1 MIPEAGQRLGPYEIL
16 GRLGGGGMGLVFRAW
31 DERLHRE
38 VAIKLLHDDY
48 KMSAMRQR
56 FLQEARAA
64 SALNHPNICTVFDIG
79 EQNGDPYLVME
90 LLEGETLKDRIGR
103 GALSVEEIVRYAGE
117 IADALTVAHAKG
129 IVHRDIKPANIFL
142 VPMPNGKSQAKV
154 LDFGLA
160 KIGLEVHG
168 GWRSRTLDL
177 TLAGATVGTLAY
189 MSPEQARG
197 ESLDMRSD
205 LFSLGVVLYEM
216 ATRQAPFRGAT
227 SAIVFV
233 QLFNHSPEPVRNW
246 NESIPRGLERLILKL
261 LAKDRKARFQTAKE
275 FHAELMRIEKKVGR
289 GSWPQNGAATVPLVR
304 AADPV
309 ARRRP
314 QKQRTEQDRT
324 GMSDRSGEM
333 GAATSSS
340 GAARMLVHPRHVPDG
355 ADPAVS
361 QQMSAA
367 VTENGNGQKSLQ
379 TASEFA
385 ADNIQMDLQDAFMT
399 EGVAQHTGRAVVVAL
414 QEREPVLLR
423 SRSGMTQFE
432 YESGEEEDAGFST
445 SLITGARPRSA
456 FEGAEALS
464 EVETGARSGL
474 VVSLVLAAVVVAG
487 VFLLA
492 RSGVFRPV
500 VIRANDRLLLTD
512 IEDKTSDK
520 SLGGATME
528 GLEIELRQ
536 SETLNLL
543 GTDAF
548 RAGQREIEAEGGG
561 TGATEQRVAQRVGA
575 KAYLHGEITGPDAPY
590 TIEIDVMKTDSNNR
604 VASLQETVA
613 SRAEIPAALGR
624 LAQAVRFGVS
634 EDSKAEARRGVPLES
649 EATTNVTAL
658 NDYAM
663 GEAAM
668 EDGHQDDA
676 LRDFQMAASLDPKFV
691 QAQMRL
697 AWLYRSEKAEVAAAK
712 AAELAKTAAA
722 DASDKVKLLTQFTY
736 DVNANG
742 DYPHAVETIRL
753 FVSRYPQDVDGMN
766 GLALVLRLEGY
777 LPESLLA
784 AQQGYGE
791 NSYDAETYLEAEEAM
806 IGMDRFD
813 GALQLEMQAKKQGLL
828 VGSNAL
834 TAESLDGKEELV
846 AKQVSTLQAEMA
858 GEKSAGDGQATLAA
872 LDSYGRYLDSGG
884 LSTEGLVLWKTAAGR
899 ALSVSGLES
908 ARASMLAQGA
918 LDRAME
924 ESCTVALD
932 LVSEVKTLPKGPLA
946 SFNAG
951 AAAALCGDQTYAE
964 KAIAEMRDEFPQNSA
979 VTQYYVPELHAAAE
993 IGVNH
998 PGSALQYLM
1007 TVEQYDHIS
1016 LAPYLRG
1023 LAHAALGQTPE
1034 AVNDFEQ
1041 VLSQRG
1047 TSLSLAGA
1055 MYPMAE
1061 IGLARAYAASGDKA
1075 DSVTYYQRFMAL
1087 WVKGDK
1093 AQPLMAEALVR
1104 SR

>member
-90 LLEGETLKDRIGR
+90 LLEGETLKDRIAR

-216 ATRQAPFRGAT
+216 ATRHAPFSGAT

-246 NESIPRGLERLILKL
+246 NQSIPRGLERLILKL

-289 GSWPQNGAATVPLVR
+289 GSWPQSGAAAVPLVR
-304 AADPV
+304 AVDPV

-314 QKQRTEQDRT
+314 QKQRTEQDR
-324 GMSDRSGEM
+324 SSGEM
-333 GAATSSS
+333 GAAALSSS
-340 GAARMLVHPRHVPDG
+340 AARMLLHPRRGPIEG
-355 ADPAVS
+355 ADPAVPP
-361 QQMSAA
+361 QASAA
-367 VTENGNGQKSLQ
+367 VTQNGGARRTVQA
-379 TASEFA
+379 ASELA
-385 ADNIQMDLQDAFMT
+385 VDDTHIGLSNAFVT
-399 EGVAQHTGRAVVVAL
+399 EEVASQTGRISAVAL
-414 QEREPVLLR
+414 QERETVLLR
-423 SRSGMTQFE
+423 SRSGVTQFE
-432 YESGEEEDAGFST
+432 YGLVDEENADFDT
-445 SLITGARPRSA
+445 SLITAARTRSIV
-456 FEGAEALS
+456 EGYEQPPV
-464 EVETGARSGL
+464 EETGARSGM
-474 VVSLVLAAVVVAG
+474 VVTIFLAAVVVAG
-487 VFLLA
+487 VFLLM
-492 RSGVFRPV
+492 RSGIFRSV
-500 VIRANDRLLLTD
+500 VVGTNDRLLLTVV
-512 IEDKTSDK
+512 EDNTSDK
-520 SLGGATME
+520 SLGRAMME

-536 SETLNLL
+536 SEALNLL
-543 GTDAF
+543 GSDAF

-561 TGATEQRVAQRVGA
+561 AGASEQRVAQRVGA
-575 KAYLHGEITGPDAPY
+575 KAYLSGEITGPDAPY
-590 TIEIDVMKTDSNNR
+590 TIEIDVIKTDSNRR

-613 SRAEIPAALGR
+613 SRSEIPVALGR
-624 LAQAVRFGVS
+624 LAQAVRFEIS
-634 EDSKAEARRGVPLES
+634 EDSKAEARKGVPLES

-658 NDYAM
+658 NDYAI

-691 QAQMRL
+691 QVEMRL
-697 AWLYRSEKAEVAAAK
+697 AWLYRSEMAEVAAAK
-712 AAELAKTAAA
+712 AAELAKAAAA
-722 DASDKVKLLTQFTY
+722 DASDKVKLLAQFTY
-736 DVNANG
+736 DINASG
-742 DYPHAVETIRL
+742 DYPHAVDTIRL

-791 NSYDAETYLEAEEAM
+791 NPFDAETYVEAEAAM

-813 GALQLEMQAKKQGLL
+813 GALQLEAQAKKQGLL
-828 VGSNAL
+828 VGGDPL
-834 TAESLDGKEELV
+834 MAESLDGKDDLV
-846 AKQVSTLQAEMA
+846 AKQVSTLQAEIA
-858 GEKSAGDGQATLAA
+858 GEKTAGDRQVTLSV
-872 LDSYGRYLDSGG
+872 LDSYGRYLDSTGR
-884 LSTEGLVLWKTAAGR
+884 STEGLALWKAAAGR
-899 ALSVSGLES
+899 ASSISELES

-924 ESCTVALD
+924 ESCAVALD
-932 LVSEVKTLPKGPLA
+932 LVHEVKTLPKGPLA

-964 KAIAEMRDEFPQNSA
+964 KVIVDIRAEFPQNSA

-993 IGVNH
+993 LGVNH

-1007 TVEQYDHIS
+1007 AVGQYDEIS

-1023 LAHAALGQTPE
+1023 LAHAALGQMPA

-1041 VLSQRG
+1041 VLSRRG
-1047 TSLSLAGA
+1047 ESLSLAAA

-1061 IGLARAYAASGDKA
+1061 IGLARAYAASGDRT
-1075 DSVTYYQRFMAL
+1075 DSATYYQRFAAL
-1087 WVKGDK
+1087 WAKGDR
-1093 AQPLMAEALVR
+1093 AQPMMVEALAR
-1104 SR
+1104 SSR